1 MIDPIEV
8 EKCFVSDTPRMGAT
22 GNPYIE
28 KQYTVYKGSQR
39 ITAALKMGY
48 THIEGVVIN
57 EWCLFRK
64 S

>member
-8 EKCFVSDTPRMGAT
+8 EKCFVSNTPRMGAN

-39 ITAALKMGY
+39 ITAAVQMGY
-48 THIEGVVIN
+48 THIEGVIIN
-57 EWCLFRK
+57 E
-64 S
+64 